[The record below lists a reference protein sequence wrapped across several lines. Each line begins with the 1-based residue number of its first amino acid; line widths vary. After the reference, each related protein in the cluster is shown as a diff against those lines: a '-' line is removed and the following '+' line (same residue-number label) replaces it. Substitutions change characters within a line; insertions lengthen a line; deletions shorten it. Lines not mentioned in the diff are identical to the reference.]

1 MKMKIKKNLYL
12 VVLLFMVV
20 LTACKDKQ
28 QKDDSV
34 PIDNNAVIQKF
45 SPEEVAQLTTEFD
58 NLKQSLSF
66 PVVVGDYISIDNMKI
81 DLTSNNPALS
91 FEYTMLHVSVDSA
104 TGQTFQETAHVLKT
118 EQLKSFCENPQ
129 MMIFKKYHLPIE
141 FHFNDKNSKKLMSY
155 TLLLSKDC

>member
-12 VVLLFMVV
+12 VALLFMVV

-28 QKDDSV
+28 QDDSV
-34 PIDNNAVIQKF
+34 PVNNNTVIQKF
-45 SPEEVAQLTTEFD
+45 SPEEVAKLTTEFD

-104 TGQTFQETAHVLKT
+104 TGQTFQETAQVLKT

-141 FHFNDKNSKKLMSY
+141 FYFNDKNGKKLMSY